1 MKKYLSVIGFE
12 AGKSGALDPLPLF
25 FTTVIPYS
33 SKLLKNKTFTNF
45 VVLEP
50 LVKVFSSKMG
60 MPYPPMLELAFSE
73 NFLHE
78 MVTLAD
84 PQFFFSLESF

>member
-50 LVKVFSSKMG
+50 LVKVFSSKNG
-60 MPYPPMLELAFSE
+60 HAVPTYVRVSI
-73 NFLHE
+73 
-78 MVTLAD
+78 
-84 PQFFFSLESF
+84 Q